1 MYRYAHTLPSAHP
14 LLFGADLALALL
26 GRDLEEGAGKE
37 HQRHFQRADQQ
48 QEEGRRYQRKFNQ
61 RAAALV
67 AQQGTTERAQQSPCR
82 REPSAQKARG
92 LRQAGTTY
100 PVESGTA
107 EHRIPLVGGSP
118 RPRAPRESLSH

>member
-26 GRDLEEGAGKE
+26 GRALEDGAGKE
-37 HQRHFQRADQQ
+37 HHRHFQRADQQ

-107 EHRIPLVGGSP
+107 EQDRKSTRLNS
-118 RPRAPRESLSH
+118 SH